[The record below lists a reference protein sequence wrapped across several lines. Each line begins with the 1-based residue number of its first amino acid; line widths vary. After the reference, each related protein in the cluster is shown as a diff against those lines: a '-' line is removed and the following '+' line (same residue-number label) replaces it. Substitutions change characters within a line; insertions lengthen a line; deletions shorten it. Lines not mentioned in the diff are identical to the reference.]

1 MRGRQ
6 FIFDGALRCFLAI
19 LLGAVFE
26 LGGAWPGVRMA
37 GAAACWQLR
46 DPSELERYAN
56 IRSIV
61 DWTLDELTRALPEL
75 KRLEPAE
82 GRQELPLILQRV
94 GENVEVF
101 FRNFP
106 NTSSLEQVTQRR
118 WSGDG
123 WSEKEISQR
132 FHYLALTRPAETG
145 PGLDE
150 YRTDAQ
156 GKQAELHGL
165 QRGFLLTQGFV
176 SMAIYFHP
184 LEQPG
189 SAFRYL
195 GQQMMQKRQT
205 YVVAF
210 AQRPV
215 TARVTGQTTIGENSV
230 AVFVQGVAWIDP
242 ASFQIVRLRTDL
254 LAPREDIGLKR
265 QTTEVDFDEVRFSS
279 VAARLWLPRKVAV
292 RQEWKDWTF
301 YNLHR
306 YSDFKL
312 FKVEAT
318 SGPAQPNQ
326 KP

>member
-1 MRGRQ
+1 MSGR
-6 FIFDGALRCFLAI
+6 ALRCFLAI
-19 LLGAVFE
+19 LVGAAFE
-26 LGGAWPGVRMA
+26 LGGAWPGVRTA
-37 GAAACWQLR
+37 ADAACRQLR
-46 DPSELERYAN
+46 DPGELQRYAN
-56 IRSIV
+56 VRPIV
-61 DWTLDELTRALPEL
+61 DWTLDEMTRALPEL
-75 KRLEPAE
+75 KRLEPAQ
-82 GRQELPLILQRV
+82 GQQELPLILQRV
-94 GENVEVF
+94 GENVETL

-118 WSGDG
+118 WSGEG
-123 WSEKEISQR
+123 WSEAEISQM
-132 FHYLALTRPAETG
+132 FHYLALARPAETA
-145 PGLDE
+145 PGLEE
-150 YRTDAQ
+150 YRTDAK
-156 GKQAELHGL
+156 GRQAELHGL

-184 LEQPG
+184 LEQSG

-195 GQQMMQKRQT
+195 GRQMMHKRQT

-210 AQRPV
+210 AQRPAM
-215 TARVTGQTTIGENSV
+215 ARVTGQTTIGEKSV
-230 AVFVQGVAWIDP
+230 AILVQGVAWIDP

-292 RQEWKDWTF
+292 KQEWKDWTF

-306 YSDFKL
+306 YSGFKL

-318 SGPAQPNQ
+318 TGPAQHNQ